1 MALDIC
7 KIQFP
12 ANIHTSYA
20 ELTSRLNHFNLLL
33 KNNWFSFL
41 RGARRPV
48 RETPRPCIAGGESRR
63 GEPKG
68 ISQIELNESAS
79 KSKTRD
85 RNHRDRKK
93 LYVKSMEDEVL
104 RLQEEWAAVLR
115 EIERATEESLILKDI
130 LRGHPLLISSPASSQ
145 RAPSGRTTKFF

>member
-1 MALDIC
+1 MKRRGQVGCVSMALDIC

-41 RGARRPV
+41 RGAR
-48 RETPRPCIAGGESRR
+48 RR